1 MESVY
6 AVHQDSHQFLLFSC
20 WFYIVWIESVHQR
33 SLAKGSIPDWVCI
46 GKSYLNPRT
55 FSFICNGR
63 QSKCFKFWTR
73 RGYESALGGKF
84 ISFCQR
90 AYQQIVRNSNSCQ
103 CQFGLLFC
111 GPHRQIYSYFDN
123 FEPLQKKL
131 TGAPFRSEMKI
142 WHFLENHAGKKIFF
156 VAELSKMSPFPKHV
170 HCPQKENILLL
181 KFSNCSHIPSST
193 TSKFS

>member
-6 AVHQDSHQFLLFSC
+6 AVHQDSHQFCLFSC
-20 WFYIVWIESVHQR
+20 YFYIVWVFWVSLSTRYLWWEAQFQAASVGT
-33 SLAKGSIPDWVCI
+33 SF
-46 GKSYLNPRT
+46 LNPRT

-63 QSKCFKFWTR
+63 QSKCIKVWTR

-123 FEPLQKKL
+123 FEPLQKID
-131 TGAPFRSEMKI
+131 RSTIPKWDENMTFSGEPCRKKDI
-142 WHFLENHAGKKIFF
+142 FL
-156 VAELSKMSPFPKHV
+156 
-170 HCPQKENILLL
+170 
-181 KFSNCSHIPSST
+181 
-193 TSKFS
+193 